1 MFIGN
6 QKIDKAVCISNFGEA
21 KMMLRIFSLDNFYID
36 EGSKFLVRRKI
47 TIQGDLIGL
56 GCMLI
61 LLLVPLV
68 V

>member
-1 MFIGN
+1 M
-6 QKIDKAVCISNFGEA
+6 CISNFGEA

-47 TIQGDLIGL
+47 TIPRGPNRIRLQ
-56 GCMLI
+56 LI
-61 LLLVPLV
+61 LLLVQLV